1 MSVPIPA
8 IRPLGPDDA
17 SQYRA
22 LWRRGIVD
30 MAECFRISPDDA
42 GACDLPTRG
51 ADDSFTLGA
60 FIDGALID
68 GALVD
73 GALVGVVSMEREALR
88 KLRHKALVFRMFVD
102 PQAAGAGLGRALIER
117 LIDDAQRVGGLRQL
131 HLTVLATNTRA
142 IALYRSLGFTEFARE
157 PDAVDIDGRFVD
169 ELRMVRLLRAAPRP
183 SDLPP
188 SP

>member
-51 ADDSFTLGA
+51 ADDSLTLGA
-60 FIDGALID
+60 FI
-68 GALVD
+68 D

-102 PQAAGAGLGRALIER
+102 PQAAGAGLGRALLER
-117 LIDDAQRVGGLRQL
+117 LIDDAQRVDGLRQL

-169 ELRMVRLLRAAPRP
+169 ELRMVRLLRAVPRP